1 MTWHITKTRS
11 LIERAFGPGQL
22 ALARPSLKSVID
34 RQEYARYHYQEV
46 MDLVSSFAA
55 EHLTDRLL
63 FDVALGQDESR
74 IAFETLM
81 TKLGAHVIACVQC
94 IHSIPDILA
103 HTFYYSLG
111 LNQQRQQLDERA
123 ISVDSV
129 GRLLGANPKYSD
141 LAASLRSLSSEGQ
154 ARHVA
159 ALANHGKHR
168 SIVQPLL
175 NEDLTGE
182 RADRHEVRFASFRYR
197 DVLYPE
203 ITVSNLLEPE
213 YARSSRVTIEAGEK
227 LNDVLS
233 ALAP

>member
-1 MTWHITKTRS
+1 MTWHISKTRS
-11 LIERAFGPGQL
+11 LIERAFGPGQV
-22 ALARPSLKSVID
+22 ALARPSLKSVVD
-34 RQEYARYHYQEV
+34 RQDYARYHYQEA
-46 MDLVSSFAA
+46 MGLVSSFAA

-63 FDVALGQDESR
+63 LDVALGQDQSR

-111 LNQQRQQLDERA
+111 LNQQGPLDERA
-123 ISVDSV
+123 ISADSV
-129 GRLLGANPKYSD
+129 GRLLGANPKYLD
-141 LAASLRSLSSEGQ
+141 LAASLRSLTSDGQ

-159 ALANHGKHR
+159 ALANHSKHR

-182 RADRHEVRFASFRYR
+182 RADRHQVRFASFRYS
-197 DVLYPE
+197 DVLHPE

-213 YARSSRVTIEAGEK
+213 YARSSQVTIEAGEK
-227 LNDVLS
+227 LNGVLS